1 MTKICIFGA
10 GAIGGL
16 IGARLALKGET
27 EVSLVA
33 RGPHLAAMKAHGL
46 TLKQAG
52 ETHVVHPKV
61 SDRPSELGH
70 QDYIIL
76 TLKAHGLG
84 GVVEQLKPLIG
95 PDTAILFA
103 QNGIPWW
110 YFHGVG
116 GPLADTRLETV
127 DPGGLIWNGIGPER
141 ALGAVVWQAAE
152 VEAPGVVVHNYGD
165 RMPLGEPTGEKS
177 ERAARLS
184 KLLTSA
190 GIKSPV
196 RPELRNEIWLKLW
209 GNLSFNPVSV
219 LTGGMLD
226 ALATDPGTRRVI
238 GTMMEEARAVAEA
251 LGASFAV
258 GVEERMDMAAR
269 VGAHRTSMLQD
280 VEAGRPTE
288 LDALLGVVLELAALV
303 RVDTPSLQL
312 VYDLCKFRCQRAQGP
327 SLHG

>member
-1 MTKICIFGA
+1 MSKVCIFGA

-16 IGARLALKGET
+16 IGAKLALKGEA

-33 RGPHLAAMKAHGL
+33 RGPHLQAMKVNGL

-52 ETHVVHPKV
+52 EIHVVHPKLT
-61 SDRPSELGH
+61 DTPAELGP

-76 TLKAHGLG
+76 TLKAHGMA
-84 GVVEQLKPLIG
+84 GVIGQMAPLMG

-110 YFHGVG
+110 YFHGVK
-116 GPLADTRLETV
+116 GPLAGTRLQSV
-127 DPGGLIWNGIGPER
+127 DPGGRIWDGIGPER

-152 VEAPGVVVHNYGD
+152 VESPGVVVHNFGD
-165 RMPLGEPTGEKS
+165 RMPIGEPTGEKS
-177 ERAARLS
+177 DRAAVLS
-184 KLLTSA
+184 RLLTSA

-226 ALATDPGTRRVI
+226 DLASDPGTRRVI
-238 GTMMEEARAVAEA
+238 GAMMSEAQAMAEA
-251 LGASFAV
+251 LGITFPVSA
-258 GVEERMDMAAR
+258 EERMDMAAR

-288 LDALLGVVLELAALV
+288 LDALLGVVLELAGLV
-303 RVDTPSLQL
+303 KIGTPSLQL
-312 VYDLCKFRCQRAQGP
+312 VYDLCKFRCERA
-327 SLHG
+327 